1 MTTTVILDQ
10 TNLIEWLTKILEF
23 VKRWLKVKVE
33 VESGIDGQD
42 RQKDLSEY
50 EKYMKMIE
58 EDMKK
63 EGIKF
68 EREDPEK
75 IWRRLKSKDS
85 YFKKLE
91 KDLEKKWLLIK

>member
-23 VKRWLKVKVE
+23 VKKWLKVKVE
-33 VESGIDGQD
+33 VESKDDVENG
-42 RQKDLSEY
+42 QKDLSEY
-50 EKYMKMIE
+50 EKFMKMIE

-75 IWRRLKSKDS
+75 IWKRLKSKDS

-91 KDLEKKWLLIK
+91 KKLEKKWLLVK